1 MKSLK
6 TANYADA
13 AGIEMEQN
21 GSKFTIKPVVGL
33 GEASKC
39 VVHFV
44 EVSPGNSSFGFHWH
58 EANEEVFYI
67 IKGEGA
73 VRTNGGE
80 IKVAAGDAITFPAG
94 KEGAH
99 CIRNASASE
108 TLVYIDFDAVCACD
122 IAHLPDAKKIICSGP
137 YSSGMFDEPRA
148 E

>member
-6 TANYADA
+6 TVNCASA

-21 GSKFTIKPVVGL
+21 GGKFTIKPVVGL

-39 VVHFV
+39 AVHFV
-44 EVSPGNSSFGFHWH
+44 EVAPGNSSFGFHWH

-108 TLVYIDFDAVCACD
+108 TLVYIDFDAVGACD

-137 YSSGMFDEPRA
+137 YSSGIFDEPRA

>member
-6 TANYADA
+6 TVNYADA

-21 GSKFTIKPVVGL
+21 GNKFTIKPVVGL

-39 VVHFV
+39 AVHFV
-44 EVSPGNSSFGFHWH
+44 EVAPGNSSFGFHWH

-80 IKVAAGDAITFPAG
+80 IKVAAGTP
-94 KEGAH
+94 
-99 CIRNASASE
+99 
-108 TLVYIDFDAVCACD
+108 
-122 IAHLPDAKKIICSGP
+122 
-137 YSSGMFDEPRA
+137 
-148 E
+148 

>member
-1 MKSLK
+1 M
-6 TANYADA
+6 
-13 AGIEMEQN
+13 
-21 GSKFTIKPVVGL
+21 
-33 GEASKC
+33 
-39 VVHFV
+39 
-44 EVSPGNSSFGFHWH
+44 
-58 EANEEVFYI
+58 FYI

-108 TLVYIDFDAVCACD
+108 TLVYIDFDAVGACD

-137 YSSGMFDEPRA
+137 YSSGVFDEPRA

>member
-1 MKSLK
+1 MRMPPELK
-6 TANYADA
+6 WSK
-13 AGIEMEQN
+13 N
-21 GSKFTIKPVVGL
+21 GNKFTIKPVVGL

-39 VVHFV
+39 AVHFV
-44 EVSPGNSSFGFHWH
+44 EVAPGNSSFGFHWH

-94 KEGAH
+94 KGGAH
-99 CIRNASASE
+99 CIRNASVSE

-137 YSSGMFDEPRA
+137 YSSGMFDEPSA